1 MVIWTQVTVKGD
13 IQGEQEL
20 VLNSD
25 EPDVVEVS
33 VRRVGVTEGEND
45 LHSHPVL
52 SLKGDGLTPDQ
63 QNKMTNLL
71 ERWKKVFSSHDED
84 FGCTGVVK
92 HQIPTGAAP
101 PSRERYRPVPPS
113 LAAELR
119 VLLQNML
126 DSGGQGE
133 CKTLGCSHRWIF
145 CVEYR
150 RLNALTHRDAY
161 PLPRIEESLTG
172 LKAAKWYS
180 TLDLASGYWQVE
192 MDPSDR
198 EKTAFATPFGLYE
211 FGQMPFGLCNA
222 PATFQRL
229 IQHCLGN
236 LVNES
241 LLIYLDDVVVFSPD
255 FNSHLLHLE
264 EVFARLHQHGLKLQP
279 KKCHLFQ

>member
-1 MVIWTQVTVKGD
+1 M
-13 IQGEQEL
+13 
-20 VLNSD
+20 
-25 EPDVVEVS
+25 
-33 VRRVGVTEGEND
+33 
-45 LHSHPVL
+45 
-52 SLKGDGLTPDQ
+52 
-63 QNKMTNLL
+63 
-71 ERWKKVFSSHDED
+71 FSSHDED

-92 HQIPTGAAP
+92 HQIPNGAAP
-101 PSRERYRPVPPS
+101 PSRERYRPVPTS

-126 DSGGQGE
+126 DSGVVR
-133 CKTLGCSHRWIF
+133 CSGRVQDPGLLPSLEF
-145 CVEYR
+145 PCDDYR
-150 RLNALTHRDAY
+150 RLNALNHRDAY

-180 TLDLASGYWQVE
+180 TIDLASGYWQVE

-229 IQHCLGN
+229 MQHCLGN

-264 EVFARLHQHGLKLQP
+264 EVFARLYQHGLKLQP